1 MYLALS
7 QILILSDPGSFD
19 ESIGTQSIKAICNS
33 SRISYGYC
41 ETICSGAASLPSQFV
56 DMSVSPSQPFDWIKE
71 QSKNPELREVVNLIK
86 RHKLYSRKI
95 KKGDSSVT
103 KALLRMKGQLKLI
116 KGVLYRKTILDNSAE
131 RKPRFQLILPQHLT
145 TRALKGCHDQ
155 VGHQGVVR
163 TLSLLRERFYWPGM
177 HREATL
183 YVGKC
188 QNCLKRKATPDV
200 APLQPIVANQ
210 PMELVHMDFLSIEP
224 SKGNIEN
231 VLVITDHFTRY
242 AQAYPSKTQTAQA
255 TAKMLWENFIR
266 HYGFPEK
273 FLSDQG
279 RNFESELISEL
290 CKLAQV
296 EKVHTTPY
304 HPMTNGQ
311 CERFNSTLCNMLGT
325 LPEKEKAD
333 WKAHLSSMT
342 HAYNCTQHPSTTYSP
357 YFLMFGRQPRLPIDF
372 ELGLPIDVLG
382 DNCSKT
388 RYVHKLKQRLNYAY
402 KRAKEMS
409 QKQAQKYKLS
419 YDKK

>member
-1 MYLALS
+1 M
-7 QILILSDPGSFD
+7 SF
-19 ESIGTQSIKAICNS
+19 
-33 SRISYGYC
+33 
-41 ETICSGAASLPSQFV
+41 
-56 DMSVSPSQPFDWIKE
+56 SPSQPFDWIKE
-71 QSKNPELREVVNLIK
+71 PSKNPELREVVNLIK
-86 RHKLYSRKI
+86 RHKLYSTKI
-95 KKGDSSVT
+95 KKGDSSVI

-131 RKPRFQLILPQHLT
+131 RKPRFQLILSQHLT
-145 TRALKGCHDQ
+145 TRALKDCHDQ
-155 VGHQGVVR
+155 VGYQGVVR
-163 TLSLLRERFYWPGM
+163 TLSLLRKRFYWPGM
-177 HREATL
+177 HRETTI

-188 QNCLKRKATPDV
+188 QNCLKRKATSDV

-255 TAKMLWENFIR
+255 TAKMLWENVIR

-279 RNFESELISEL
+279 GNFESELISEL
-290 CKLAQV
+290 GSKLAQV

-304 HPMTNGQ
+304 HPVTNGQ

-342 HAYNCTQHPSTTYSP
+342 HSYNCTQHPSTTYSP
-357 YFLMFGRQPRLPIDF
+357 YFLMLRRQLRLPTDF
-372 ELGLPIDVLG
+372 ELGLSIDVLG

-388 RYVHKLKQRLNYAY
+388 RMY
-402 KRAKEMS
+402 MS
-409 QKQAQKYKLS
+409 SNKG
-419 YDKK
+419 

>member
-1 MYLALS
+1 M
-7 QILILSDPGSFD
+7 
-19 ESIGTQSIKAICNS
+19 
-33 SRISYGYC
+33 
-41 ETICSGAASLPSQFV
+41 
-56 DMSVSPSQPFDWIKE
+56 
-71 QSKNPELREVVNLIK
+71 
-86 RHKLYSRKI
+86 
-95 KKGDSSVT
+95 
-103 KALLRMKGQLKLI
+103 
-116 KGVLYRKTILDNSAE
+116 
-131 RKPRFQLILPQHLT
+131 QLILPVHL
-145 TRALKGCHDQ
+145 AKKVLNSCHDQ
-155 VGHQGVVR
+155 IGHQGIDR

-177 HREATL
+177 HKQATL
-183 YVGKC
+183 YINKC
-188 QNCLKRKATPDV
+188 QKCVKRKAIPDV
-200 APLQPIVANQ
+200 APLQPIIASQ

-231 VLVITDHFTRY
+231 VLIITDHFTRY
-242 AQAYPSKTQTAQA
+242 VQAYASKTQTAQA
-255 TAKMLWENFIR
+255 TAKLLWENFIR

-325 LPEKEKAD
+325 LSEKGKLD

-357 YFLMFGRQPRLPIDF
+357 YLLMFGRQPRLPIDF
-372 ELGLPIDVLG
+372 EMGLPVNTLG

-388 RYVHKLKQRLNYAY
+388 RYVQNLKQRLNFAH
-402 KRAKEMS
+402 KKAKEMS
-409 QKQAQKYKLS
+409 QKQAQKYKSS
-419 YDKK
+419 YDRKIKGSQLIENDIVLVKRVAWKGRHKIQNKWEPNEYVVIEQPNLKIPVYKVKSLEDEKK